1 MTKRFPCHEL
11 LAEPLQ
17 RLPSAWTSTSEEGVS
32 LKTHLSN
39 LLQVALGGYPRHLDC
54 DLEATI
60 FALPHVRKPTAGVW
74 YGCWI
79 IGYCDL

>member
-1 MTKRFPCHEL
+1 MSRTPCRTP
-11 LAEPLQ
+11 AEV
-17 RLPSAWTSTSEEGVS
+17 AVS
-32 LKTHLSN
+32 VDKHVGRGGITKTHLSN

-54 DLEATI
+54 NLEATI